1 MPLITDS
8 EMEDFD
14 AAILQ
19 AGFEVNDFNIVD
31 LEDEPTAIEQLEAE
45 TAIEQYVPTGT
56 VTIHRISTDKAI
68 TYNAGHLSTWVSE
81 FEIDLHE
88 GKFDQ
93 P

>member
-1 MPLITDS
+1 MPLITDR

-14 AAILQ
+14 AAILR
-19 AGFEVNDFNIVD
+19 ADFEVVDFSVVD
-31 LEDEPTAIEQLEAE
+31 LEDDELPLKDDESTVIVQNR
-45 TAIEQYVPTGT
+45 ITGT
-56 VTIHRISTDKAI
+56 VTVHRISTDAAI
-68 TYNAGHLSTWVSE
+68 TYSAGHLSTWVTE

>member
-19 AGFEVNDFNIVD
+19 AGFEVDDFSVVD
-31 LEDEPTAIEQLEAE
+31 LEDDELPLKDDESTVIVQHP
-45 TAIEQYVPTGT
+45 IIGT
-56 VTIHRISTDKAI
+56 VTVHRISTD
-68 TYNAGHLSTWVSE
+68 VSE
-81 FEIDLHE
+81 TYRAGSGSVWQQDFEADLKA
-88 GKFDQ
+88 GKFGE

>member
-8 EMEDFD
+8 EMEHFD

-19 AGFEVNDFNIVD
+19 AGFEVDDFSVVDMEDDELPLKDDESTVIVQHG
-31 LEDEPTAIEQLEAE
+31 I
-45 TAIEQYVPTGT
+45 TGT
-56 VTIHRISTDKAI
+56 VTVHRISTDAAI
-68 TYNAGHLSTWVSE
+68 TYSAGRLSTWVSE

>member
-1 MPLITDS
+1 MISDS

-19 AGFEVNDFNIVD
+19 AGFEVDDFNIVG
-31 LEDEPTAIEQLEAE
+31 LEDDEVPLGDDEPTVTEQHP
-45 TAIEQYVPTGT
+45 ITGT
-56 VTIHRISTDKAI
+56 VTFHRISTDDFI
-68 TYNAGHLSTWVSE
+68 TYSAGHLSTWVSE

-88 GKFDQ
+88 GRFGQ

>member
-19 AGFEVNDFNIVD
+19 AGFEVDDFKVVD
-31 LEDEPTAIEQLEAE
+31 LEDEPTAKEQHP
-45 TAIEQYVPTGT
+45 ITGT
-56 VTIHRISTDKAI
+56 VTVHRISTDKAI
-68 TYNAGHLSTWVSE
+68 TYSAGHLSTWVTE

-88 GKFDQ
+88 DKFGE